1 MSGRSFVSPEF
12 RDRVRLIAVP
22 IALLL
27 GKLGLTPNAI
37 TIVGFLGTCI
47 AAAAAAA
54 QLWVLAGILVIAFG
68 IFDMFDGALAR
79 ATNQT
84 STFGA
89 FLDSTLDRIG
99 ENLVYA
105 GIAYGCAVAGFTVGV
120 GLAAL
125 AMAAASVVTYA
136 RARAEAVGL
145 HGEVGIAPRPERLVV
160 LAAGLVL
167 TGFLGGLDTVA
178 AAPGAIAYDVS
189 PLVPSHGAVGAP
201 ALAVALG
208 IIVVTCAITIVQRIL
223 HVQRQAAHR

>member
-12 RDRVRLIAVP
+12 RNRVRLIAVP
-22 IALLL
+22 VAIVL

-54 QLWVLAGILVIAFG
+54 QLWALAGFLVIAFG
-68 IFDMFDGALAR
+68 IFDLFDGALAR
-79 ATNQT
+79 ATNQA
-84 STFGA
+84 SKFGA
-89 FLDSTLDRIG
+89 FLDSTLDRTG

-105 GIAYGCAVAGFTVGV
+105 GIAVGCAVGGFTFGV

-125 AMAAASVVTYA
+125 AMATASVVTYT

-160 LAAGLVL
+160 LALGLVL
-167 TGFLGGLDTVA
+167 TGFLGGISAPVPLATTGIDVA
-178 AAPGAIAYDVS
+178 VIGTSGNV
-189 PLVPSHGAVGAP
+189 
-201 ALAVALG
+201 ALIVALG
-208 IIVVTCAITIVQRIL
+208 IIVVTCAITIVQRIV
-223 HVQRQAAHR
+223 HVQRQAPHR